1 MTYRNGAFV
10 VDTRD
15 GRIAQVIGGR
25 GQRVNVREPGG
36 GGEWEVPF
44 GALRLATREERGA
57 VGLWPEGASARCA
70 ECEESKVA
78 LREAEAGGGRTDVD
92 RALVAQRMH
101 WTDAHTLAGE
111 AR

>member
-10 VDTRD
+10 MDTRG
-15 GRIAQVIGGR
+15 GRIAQVIGSR

-36 GGEWEVPF
+36 GAEWEVPF
-44 GALRLATREERGA
+44 SALRLATREERGA
-57 VGLWPEGASARCA
+57 VGLWPEGAARCA

-78 LREAEAGGGRTDVD
+78 LREAEAGGGRADVD
-92 RALVAQRMH
+92 TALVAQRMH
-101 WTDAHTLAGE
+101 WANAHTLTGE

>member
-10 VDTRD
+10 MDTRD

-36 GGEWEVPF
+36 GVEWEVPF
-44 GALRLATREERGA
+44 GAVRLATREERGA
-57 VGLWPEGASARCA
+57 AGLWPEGSPARCA
-70 ECEESKVA
+70 ECEELKVA
-78 LREAEAGGGRTDVD
+78 LRETEARGGKADVD
-92 RALVAQRMH
+92 NALVAQRKH
-101 WTDAHTLAGE
+101 WTNTHTLAGE